1 MKDKNYMTISA
12 EAEKALDKIQ
22 QPPMIKILNQVGKVD
37 LHVSPETLKLL
48 EENIGKRLRDM
59 GLGNNFLEIIPKAQA
74 TTTKK
79 DKWDYIN

>member
-1 MKDKNYMTISA
+1 MCKSMK
-12 EAEKALDKIQ
+12 LDPYFIPLTKINLKW
-22 QPPMIKILNQVGKVD
+22 IK
-37 LHVSPETLKLL
+37 VSIQRLETLKLL

>member
-22 QPPMIKILNQVGKVD
+22 QLPMIKILNQVGKVD

-48 EENIGKRLRDM
+48 EENIGRNID
-59 GLGNNFLEIIPKAQA
+59 LGNDFLQSDITLNKRKNKQVG
-74 TTTKK
+74 
-79 DKWDYIN
+79 YINSSFM

>member
-48 EENIGKRLRDM
+48 EENIGRNID
-59 GLGNNFLEIIPKAQA
+59 LGNDFLQSDITLNKRKNKQVG
-74 TTTKK
+74 
-79 DKWDYIN
+79 YINSSFM

>member
-22 QPPMIKILNQVGKVD
+22 QLPMIKILNQVGKVD

-48 EENIGKRLRDM
+48 EENIGRNID
-59 GLGNNFLEIIPKAQA
+59 LGNDFLQSDIKLNKRKNKQVG
-74 TTTKK
+74 
-79 DKWDYIN
+79 YINSSFM